1 MILLFLSVPVVN
13 YGAVNYNDTE
23 LLMSRWSLNVI
34 IKIMIVFISNKSAI
48 YRFYSIY
55 KVKISDK

>member
-1 MILLFLSVPVVN
+1 MILLFLSVVN
-13 YGAVNYNDTE
+13 YGAVNYNGTE
-23 LLMSRWSLNVI
+23 LLSSRWSLNVI

-55 KVKISDK
+55 KVNIADR